1 MRIAVPS
8 ETEANEGRVAATP
21 ETVKRFAGL
30 GAARLNPFCLFEPD
44 SAEYL
49 FGSRSLARLEGYLEI
64 DRVGEPAHTFRPPG
78 LPLLLVPLSLVR
90 PYDAVAAKVALL
102 VCCLGLLVSCLGLLV
117 QRKCLQLCCL
127 GLRGRQLRCLVRLLR
142 SLICLPCPQMCLLR
156 HLIRLQRHLVCL
168 LRRWHRGLCCC

>member
-1 MRIAVPS
+1 MRRDAWLLLAVL
-8 ETEANEGRVAATP
+8 VL
-21 ETVKRFAGL
+21 FAGL

-90 PYDAVAAKVALL
+90 PYDAVAAKVALHNA
-102 VCCLGLLVSCLGLLV
+102 CCWLN
-117 QRKCLQLCCL
+117 
-127 GLRGRQLRCLVRLLR
+127 
-142 SLICLPCPQMCLLR
+142 R
-156 HLIRLQRHLVCL
+156 HLGRPTLAFADL
-168 LRRWHRGLCCC
+168 LGW